1 MLVPVYVLVLW
12 LTGVDTHVHRIA
24 NRLRWVETPTKN
36 PEATRVGLQSWLP
49 AELWSEINLL
59 LVGFGQQ
66 ICKPVRPKCGECL
79 NASICPSAELASNE
93 EEQEEKETK
102 EQKKKKE
109 KKPRQQH
116 SLWSLEFAFV
126 GR

>member
-1 MLVPVYVLVLW
+1 

-36 PEATRVGLQSWLP
+36 PEATRVGLESWLP

-79 NASICPSAELASNE
+79 NASICPSASAELASNQADE
-93 EEQEEKETK
+93 EEKETK
-102 EQKKKKE
+102 KKKKTKKE
-109 KKPRQQH
+109 KKARQQH
-116 SLWSLEFAFV
+116 SL
-126 GR
+126 